1 MAKQKLTIETKGF
14 PTSISGLLGISNQ
27 FVNIPLDVIDE
38 IDVLLMNVYNLSIED
53 INYVKSFKIKY
64 RLSNDGQ

>member
-1 MAKQKLTIETKGF
+1 MDYEYKHKLCK
-14 PTSISGLLGISNQ
+14 
-27 FVNIPLDVIDE
+27 DVIDE
-38 IDVLLMNVYNLSIED
+38 IDDLLMNVYNLSIED